1 MTSMQRR
8 GLEPLH
14 PVFTTG
20 ALPTEL
26 TDAPSLQED
35 INLRTFVEIYIAMP
49 NVPDLHRFLV
59 SYWVANP
66 ITYGLKQVSSYGLVI
81 SYWNSSVGLPG
92 LEPGTQ
98 A

>member
-20 ALPTEL
+20 TLPTEL
-26 TDAPSLQED
+26 TNAPSLQED
-35 INLRTFVEIYIAMP
+35 INLGSFVKFDIALP
-49 NVPDLHRFLV
+49 NVPDTHRFLV

-66 ITYGLKQVSSYGLVI
+66 ITYDLKQVISYGLVI
-81 SYWNSSVGLPG
+81 SIGDI
-92 LEPGTQ
+92 Q
-98 A
+98 

>member
-1 MTSMQRR
+1 MQRR

-35 INLRTFVEIYIAMP
+35 INLSSFVGFYIAMP
-49 NVPDLHRFLV
+49 NVPDLHRFLA
-59 SYWVANP
+59 SY
-66 ITYGLKQVSSYGLVI
+66 
-81 SYWNSSVGLPG
+81 
-92 LEPGTQ
+92 
-98 A
+98 

>member
-1 MTSMQRR
+1 MQRR

-35 INLRTFVEIYIAMP
+35 INLRTFVEFYIAMP